1 MPYSFSFV
9 RKQLQLI
16 DKEAEINRV
25 DKNTYTLK
33 NPLCK
38 KHNLTVKNGFTMQ
51 PFTETK
57 FLFIS
62 TFV

>member
-38 KHNLTVKNGFTMQ
+38 KHNLTVTSCDCSFPK
-51 PFTETK
+51 K
-57 FLFIS
+57 WVYHAAIY
-62 TFV
+62 